1 MMTLTRLIR
10 GVLLLAAFASLG
22 IMVYAADLSHP
33 LLWLLSLVFGAWVVS
48 PYWFLFNTSLK
59 GEPNLVREIAV
70 LLLSIGLACFG
81 LSIYYDGFFVH
92 LDAQNGLLFLFI
104 PLWQWVAVG
113 VVLGGLSF
121 WMNRKR
127 DI

>member
-1 MMTLTRLIR
+1 MTLSFLIR
-10 GVLLLAAFASLG
+10 GVLLVAALASLG
-22 IMVYAADLSHP
+22 IMVYSADLSHP
-33 LLWLLSLVFGAWVVS
+33 LLWLVSLVFGAWVVS
-48 PYWFLFNTSLK
+48 PYWFLFRTLSK
-59 GEPNLVREIAV
+59 GEPNLVRERAV

-113 VVLGGLSF
+113 LVLWGLNF
-121 WMNRKR
+121 WRNRTR